1 MVLMLSCQKTGQ
13 TIARV
18 PYVLILK
25 SLLTKEMIPL
35 AIQRI
40 SAVNKDQMKEKTSV
54 EKIDT
59 SYLETL
65 LGYNAR
71 RAALVIIELFLKRM
85 AVYDLRPV
93 DFSVL
98 SMITHNPGISS
109 RQLCSE
115 LNILPP
121 NLVGMI
127 NTLEKRELIV
137 RKPHPSDGRVIG
149 LHLSEV
155 GMKLMK
161 DAELTAKELENE
173 AASKLT
179 ATERKT
185 LMRLLQ
191 KIYT

>member
-1 MVLMLSCQKTGQ
+1 M
-13 TIARV
+13 
-18 PYVLILK
+18 
-25 SLLTKEMIPL
+25 
-35 AIQRI
+35 
-40 SAVNKDQMKEKTSV
+40 

-71 RAALVIIELFLKRM
+71 RAALVIIELFLKQM

-98 SMITHNPGISS
+98 SLITHNPGISS
-109 RQLCSE
+109 RQLCTA

-127 NTLEKRELIV
+127 NVLEKRELIS
-137 RKPHPSDGRVIG
+137 RKSHPSDGRVIG
-149 LHLSEV
+149 LHLSEK
-155 GMKLMK
+155 GSKLMAS
-161 DAELTAKELENE
+161 AEQTAKELEDE
-173 AASKLT
+173 ASSKLT
-179 ATERKT
+179 TAERKT
-185 LMRLLQ
+185 LMRLLH

>member
-1 MVLMLSCQKTGQ
+1 M
-13 TIARV
+13 
-18 PYVLILK
+18 
-25 SLLTKEMIPL
+25 
-35 AIQRI
+35 
-40 SAVNKDQMKEKTSV
+40 

-59 SYLETL
+59 SYLESL

-71 RAALVIIELFLKRM
+71 RAALSIIELFLKRM
-85 AVYDLRPV
+85 SVYDLRPV

-98 SMITHNPGISS
+98 SLITHNPGISS

-127 NTLEKRELIV
+127 NTLEKRELIL
-137 RKPHPSDGRVIG
+137 RKPHPSDGRVVG
-149 LHLSEV
+149 LHLSDI
-155 GMKLMK
+155 GSKLMK
-161 DAELTAKELENE
+161 NAEQTAKELEDV
-173 AASKLT
+173 ASSKLT

>member
-1 MVLMLSCQKTGQ
+1 MGM
-13 TIARV
+13 
-18 PYVLILK
+18 
-25 SLLTKEMIPL
+25 
-35 AIQRI
+35 
-40 SAVNKDQMKEKTSV
+40 
-54 EKIDT
+54 IDT

-65 LGYNAR
+65 IGYNAR
-71 RAALVIIELFLKRM
+71 RAALTIIEVFLKRM
-85 AVYDLRPV
+85 SVYGLRPV

-98 SMITHNPGISS
+98 SLITHNPGISS
-109 RQLCSE
+109 RQLCSA

-127 NTLEKRELIV
+127 NVLEKRALIL
-137 RKPHPSDGRVIG
+137 RQPHPSDGRVIG
-149 LHLSEV
+149 LHLTDV
-155 GMKLMK
+155 GSQLMK
-161 DAELTAKELENE
+161 DAELTAKELELD

>member
-1 MVLMLSCQKTGQ
+1 V
-13 TIARV
+13 A
-18 PYVLILK
+18 
-25 SLLTKEMIPL
+25 
-35 AIQRI
+35 
-40 SAVNKDQMKEKTSV
+40 
-54 EKIDT
+54 KIDT
-59 SYLETL
+59 SYLESL

-71 RAALVIIELFLKRM
+71 RAALEIIGLFLQRM
-85 AVYDLRPV
+85 AIYDLRPV

-98 SMITHNPGISS
+98 SLITHNPGISS

-127 NTLEKRELIV
+127 NTLEKRELIL
-137 RKPHPSDGRVIG
+137 RKPHPSDGRVVG
-149 LHLSEV
+149 LHLSDV
-155 GMKLMK
+155 GSKLMK
-161 DAELTAKELENE
+161 NAEQTAKELEEE

-179 ATERKT
+179 SNERKT

>member
-1 MVLMLSCQKTGQ
+1 M
-13 TIARV
+13 
-18 PYVLILK
+18 
-25 SLLTKEMIPL
+25 
-35 AIQRI
+35 
-40 SAVNKDQMKEKTSV
+40 

-71 RAALVIIELFLKRM
+71 RAALVIIEQFLKRM

-98 SMITHNPGISS
+98 SLITHNPGISS
-109 RQLCSE
+109 RQLCSA

-127 NTLEKRELIV
+127 NTLEKRELIL
-137 RKPHPSDGRVIG
+137 RKPHPSDGRVVG
-149 LHLSEV
+149 LHLSDV
-155 GMKLMK
+155 GSKLMK
-161 DAELTAKELENE
+161 NAEQTAKELEDD
-173 AASKLT
+173 ASSKLT

>member
-1 MVLMLSCQKTGQ
+1 
-13 TIARV
+13 
-18 PYVLILK
+18 
-25 SLLTKEMIPL
+25 
-35 AIQRI
+35 
-40 SAVNKDQMKEKTSV
+40 V

-71 RAALVIIELFLKRM
+71 RAALTIIEVFLRRM
-85 AVYDLRPV
+85 SIYDLRPV

-98 SMITHNPGISS
+98 SLITHNPGISS
-109 RQLCSE
+109 RQLCSA

-127 NTLEKRELIV
+127 NSLEKRALIL
-137 RKPHPSDGRVIG
+137 RKPHPSDGRVVG
-149 LHLSEV
+149 LHLTDV
-155 GMKLMK
+155 GSTLMK
-161 DAELTAKELENE
+161 DAEQTAQELEIDP
-173 AASKLT
+173 ASKLT

>member
-1 MVLMLSCQKTGQ
+1 M
-13 TIARV
+13 
-18 PYVLILK
+18 
-25 SLLTKEMIPL
+25 
-35 AIQRI
+35 
-40 SAVNKDQMKEKTSV
+40 

-59 SYLETL
+59 SYLESL

-71 RAALVIIELFLKRM
+71 RAALTVIEVFLQRM
-85 AVYDLRPV
+85 SVYDLRPV

-98 SMITHNPGISS
+98 SLITHNSGISS

-127 NTLEKRELIV
+127 NVLEKRALIL
-137 RKPHPSDGRVIG
+137 RKPHPSDGRVVG
-149 LHLSEV
+149 LHLTSV
-155 GMKLMK
+155 GSKLMK
-161 DAELTAKELENE
+161 DAELTAKELEDE
-173 AASKLT
+173 VASKLT
-179 ATERKT
+179 ANERKT

>member
-1 MVLMLSCQKTGQ
+1 
-13 TIARV
+13 
-18 PYVLILK
+18 
-25 SLLTKEMIPL
+25 
-35 AIQRI
+35 
-40 SAVNKDQMKEKTSV
+40 V

-98 SMITHNPGISS
+98 SLITHNPGISS

-127 NTLEKRELIV
+127 NTLEKRELIL

-149 LHLSEV
+149 LHLSDV
-155 GMKLMK
+155 GSKLMK
-161 DAELTAKELENE
+161 DAEQTAKALEDE

>member
-1 MVLMLSCQKTGQ
+1 V
-13 TIARV
+13 
-18 PYVLILK
+18 
-25 SLLTKEMIPL
+25 
-35 AIQRI
+35 
-40 SAVNKDQMKEKTSV
+40 D
-54 EKIDT
+54 KIDT
-59 SYLETL
+59 SYLESL

-71 RAALVIIELFLKRM
+71 RAAVEIIGLFLKRM

-98 SMITHNPGISS
+98 SLITHNAGISS
-109 RQLCSE
+109 RQLCTE

-127 NTLEKRELIV
+127 NALEKRELIL

-149 LHLSEV
+149 LHLSEI
-155 GMKLMK
+155 GIKLMK
-161 DAELTAKELENE
+161 EAEQTAKELEDD